1 MREPHNAGCLPIRF
15 NIGGLPIVQ
24 CDDPTLA
31 EQPLFERARRGE
43 AVSQLWQAPQGFVV
57 PGSYRKFANLATVSE
72 SFAARGW
79 PVWMRRSGGG
89 LVPQGPGILN
99 LSLAWPVIQPLGEA
113 AEPIYLLLCGI
124 LQRTLSTLGV
134 ESHFQAVSGSFCDGR
149 YNLACGEGENARKI
163 AGTAQYW
170 RPVAESQGHIVLAHA
185 VILLDADL
193 QPRIRR
199 PMISRRCSAAVRSTA
214 RTKRLLSRNSY
225 RAQRNL
231 PRDFVRRWPNSYAS
245 CPESYPRR

>member
-1 MREPHNAGCLPIRF
+1 MITQQNTDCWPAGFNADE
-15 NIGGLPIVQ
+15 LPIVR

-31 EQPLFERARRGE
+31 ELPLFERARRGE
-43 AVSQLWQAPQGFVV
+43 AVAQLWQAPQGFVV
-57 PGSYRKFANLATVSE
+57 PGSYRKFANLAAVSE

-99 LSLAWPVIQPLGEA
+99 LSLAWPVTQPLGEA

-124 LQRTLSTLGV
+124 LQRTLAILGV

-170 RPVAESQGHIVLAHA
+170 RPIADSQGHIVLAHA

-193 QPRIRR
+193 Q
-199 PMISRRCSAAVRSTA
+199 AAHQA
-214 RTKRLLSRNSY
+214 ANDIEALLGSGKVY
-225 RAQRNL
+225 RADKTITLAELLPGEPDLIERFRLALAKALQRV
-231 PRDFVRRWPNSYAS
+231 P
-245 CPESYPRR
+245 

>member
-1 MREPHNAGCLPIRF
+1 MIWWSAYSSRCLPKCLAPAIVTAAQASATGWPAWSAAVFTPFIAAALVTFSGGSWHSVAIYLTVGCLLSAVTAMLMKNPPSGIKNGGFMREPHNAGCLPIRF

-43 AVSQLWQAPQGFVV
+43 AVAQLWQAPQGFVV

-99 LSLAWPVIQPLGEA
+99 LSLARPVIQPLGRSRRTHLSVVMWNIA
-113 AEPIYLLLCGI
+113 THAFDSWRRKPFSDR
-124 LQRTLSTLGV
+124 QRFFL
-134 ESHFQAVSGSFCDGR
+134 
-149 YNLACGEGENARKI
+149 
-163 AGTAQYW
+163 
-170 RPVAESQGHIVLAHA
+170 
-185 VILLDADL
+185 
-193 QPRIRR
+193 RR
-199 PMISRRCSAAVRSTA
+199 P
-214 RTKRLLSRNSY
+214 L
-225 RAQRNL
+225 
-231 PRDFVRRWPNSYAS
+231 
-245 CPESYPRR
+245 

>member
-31 EQPLFERARRGE
+31 EQPLFERAHGGE
-43 AVSQLWQAPQGFVV
+43 AVAQLWQAPQGFVV

-72 SFAARGW
+72 SFAAGGW

-113 AEPIYLLLCGI
+113 ADPIYLLLCGI

-170 RPVAESQGHIVLAHA
+170 RPIAESQGHIVLAHA

-193 QPRIRR
+193 Q
-199 PMISRRCSAAVRSTA
+199 AAHQA
-214 RTKRLLSRNSY
+214 ANDIEALLGSGKVY
-225 RAQRNL
+225 RADKTITLAELLPGEPDLIERFRLALAKALQR
-231 PRDFVRRWPNSYAS
+231 VS
-245 CPESYPRR
+245 